1 MKADGSV
8 VIKADLDVDQAEKDL
23 AKLKKSIHETED
35 DIEDLTAKKSK
46 AEETALFSG
55 AELDA
60 EKEKLAQMKS
70 ELKEIRALAKDTTLG
85 SVQEEAKAAIPGKQE
100 DIADQSTRVRML
112 QAEYNK
118 VSNEVDRYSRQ
129 IEAAT
134 QKLDRQKE
142 EAGELVDEINSVSR
156 AVKAMKNAQEKAEK
170 SMARFSRRMSEVVR
184 SALVFTIITQSL
196 AKFRE
201 WFGKVIKTNDE
212 AQKSFAQL
220 KGALLTLA
228 QPLVEV
234 LLPAL
239 VALVNILTR
248 MINVISGF
256 VSAVFGKTADQSRE
270 AAKALNEQVEAM
282 DGVGGAAKKAGKSLA
297 GFDEINKLSGDSGAG
312 GGSAGA
318 EIKPDFS
325 GIRGAMAE
333 MEVYMSGALLALG
346 AILAFAVPGQLPL
359 GIGLMA
365 AGAMGLASALAVD
378 WDTMP
383 ANLKSAIAKTMLLL
397 GGAALVI
404 GMILGFSGVNV
415 PLGMGLI
422 MAGAGALGVAAA
434 SLDWDSIITALKGSM
449 GPVVSL
455 LSGTLLAIGAI
466 LAFCGYMPLGIG
478 LMVAGAVGLAA
489 TAVLNWDSIV
499 EALRGPVG
507 GVTALV
513 SGALLAIGA
522 VLAFS
527 GSNLPLGIGLMAA
540 GAIGLASVIALNWDF
555 ITEMMRGKVGVITAI
570 ASGALL
576 VLGLIL
582 LFTGVGTGLGIG
594 LILAGAAGL
603 ATVVAFNWNFLSDK
617 VKEIWGNIK
626 SFWNEHIAQV
636 FTKEWW
642 LNLAKKCGNGLIS
655 GFEKA
660 INGII
665 GMFETMINWIV
676 DKLNTIKF
684 DVPDWVPLI
693 GGKEFGFNIPN
704 VKFGRVSIPRLAQG
718 AVIPPN
724 REFMAV
730 LGDQK
735 SGTNIETP
743 LATMVQAF
751 KQAMAETGGGGAQTI
766 ILQIDGREFGRAV
779 KKYGG
784 TETQRVGV
792 SLVGVRG

>member
-8 VIKADLDVDQAEKDL
+8 VIRADINVDQAEKDL

-35 DIEDLTAKKSK
+35 EIEDLTAKKAK
-46 AEETALFSG
+46 AEETVLFSG

-60 EKEKLAQMKS
+60 EKAKLAQMKD
-70 ELKEIRALAKDTTLG
+70 ELKEIRSLAKDTTLG
-85 SVQEEAKAAIPGKQE
+85 SVQAEAKASIPGKLD
-100 DIADQSTRVRML
+100 DIADQSTRVRLL

-118 VSNEVDRYSRQ
+118 VSNEADRYSRN
-129 IEAAT
+129 IEEAT

-142 EAGELVDEINSVSR
+142 KAGELVDEINSVSR
-156 AVKAMKNAQEKAEK
+156 ASKAMKNAQEKAEK
-170 SMARFSRRMSEVVR
+170 SMARFGRRMSEVVR

-212 AQKSFAQL
+212 AKKSFARL

-234 LLPAL
+234 LLPAF
-239 VALVNILTR
+239 VTLVNILTR

-270 AAKALNEQVEAM
+270 AAEALYDQTEAM
-282 DGVGGAAKKAGKSLA
+282 DGVGGSAKKAGKSLA
-297 GFDEINKLSGDSGAG
+297 GFDQINKLSGDSGAG
-312 GGSAGA
+312 GGAAGA

-359 GIGLMA
+359 GIGLIA
-365 AGAMGLASALAVD
+365 AGAIGLASALAVD

-383 ANLKSAIAKTMLLL
+383 ANFKNAIAKTMLVL

-404 GMILGFSGVNV
+404 GAILGFSGANV

-449 GPVVSL
+449 GPVVAL

-466 LAFCGYMPLGIG
+466 LAFCGY
-478 LMVAGAVGLAA
+478 
-489 TAVLNWDSIV
+489 
-499 EALRGPVG
+499 
-507 GVTALV
+507 
-513 SGALLAIGA
+513 
-522 VLAFS
+522 
-527 GSNLPLGIGLMAA
+527 LPLGIGLMAA
-540 GAIGLASVIALNWDF
+540 GAVGLAATAALNWDSVVDALK
-555 ITEMMRGKVGVITAI
+555 GPVGLVTAI

-576 VLGLIL
+576 ALGLIL
-582 LFTGVGTGLGIG
+582 LFTGAGAGLGIG

-603 ATVVAFNWNFLSDK
+603 ATVVAVNWNFLSDK

-626 SFWNEHIAQV
+626 SFWNQYIAPV

-676 DKLNTIKF
+676 DKLNMIKF

-693 GGKEFGFNIPN
+693 GGKKFGFNIPN
-704 VKFGRVSIPRLAQG
+704 VTFGRVSIPRLAQG

-724 REFMAV
+724 REFMAI

-751 KQAMAETGGGGAQTI
+751 KQALAESGGGGGGQTI
-766 ILQIDGREFGRAV
+766 VLQIDGREFGRAV

-784 TETQRVGV
+784 REDQRIGV